1 MKKQIIDYLKKHPK
15 LRRYVRWGLLQFRKL
30 QYHML
35 GIGISVD
42 PYCIIF
48 ESYMG
53 RKYTCNPKALYLEM
67 LTNPKYASYHF
78 IWAFKETEKFSDLES
93 EKTHLVKYGSVE
105 YKKAYHRAKY
115 FITNSRLPE
124 WIVKKKKQ
132 IYIQTWHGTP
142 LKKLGYDITVSGS
155 NAMNSKR
162 EICDKYR
169 NDAKRYDYM
178 ISPSQFCS
186 EKFRSAFHLSPHVK
200 IIEKGYPRND
210 QLFQSTSNQ
219 ILKLKR
225 SLHIP
230 DDKTVILY
238 APTWRDNEHK
248 SGVGYI
254 QNLNINFD
262 LLQTELGEDYV
273 ILFRSHYFIANEFDF
288 SKYKGFLFDVSKYD
302 EINNLYLVSDLLI
315 TDYSSVFFDFANLK
329 KPMIFYMYDYDTY
342 KHQLRDFYI
351 DLEELPGPIIKEE
364 NEMELCLKI
373 KNIRQ
378 EQKKYQKKYESFH
391 KKYNYLDDKDCS
403 RKVLEECVF
412 PAEDKTDC

>member
-15 LRRYVRWGLLQFRKL
+15 LRRCVRWGLLQFRKL

-67 LTNPKYASYHF
+67 LKNSQYNSYHF
-78 IWAFKETEKFSDLES
+78 IWAFKEPEKFSELKS
-93 EKTHLVKYGSVE
+93 ERTQLVKYGSVE

-115 FITNSRLPE
+115 FVSNSRLPE

-132 IYIQTWHGTP
+132 VYIQTWHGTP
-142 LKKLGYDITVSGS
+142 LKKLGYDITVSGN
-155 NAMNSKR
+155 NAMNSKK

-186 EKFRSAFHLSPHVK
+186 DKFRSAFHLSPQVK

-210 QLFQSTSNQ
+210 QLFQNSEKQ
-219 ILKLKR
+219 ILNIKKNLQ
-225 SLHIP
+225 IP
-230 DDKTVILY
+230 YDKTVILY

-254 QNLNINFD
+254 QNLNIDFD
-262 LLQTELGEDYV
+262 LLQTELGKDYV

-288 SKYKGFLFDVSKYD
+288 SKYKGFLYDVSQYN
-302 EINNLYLVSDLLI
+302 EINDLYLVSDLLI

-329 KPMIFYMYDYDTY
+329 KPIIFYMYDYDTY
-342 KHQLRDFYI
+342 KNQLRDFYI
-351 DLEELPGPIIKEE
+351 DLEELPGPIIKGK
-364 NEMELCLKI
+364 NEIELSRKI

-378 EQKKYQKKYESFH
+378 ESDKYQKKYENFH
-391 KKYNYLDDKDCS
+391 KKYNYLDGKDCS
-403 RKVLEECVF
+403 RKVLEECV
-412 PAEDKTDC
+412 